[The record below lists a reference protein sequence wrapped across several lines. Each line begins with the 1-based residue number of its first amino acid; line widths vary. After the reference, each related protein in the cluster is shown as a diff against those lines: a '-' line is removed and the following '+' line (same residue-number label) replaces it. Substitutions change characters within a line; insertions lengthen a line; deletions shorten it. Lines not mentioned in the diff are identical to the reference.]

1 MKVICINVSGL
12 DWNIG
17 LTVGKIYDVL
27 AIQEE
32 NKGPN
37 CNGSKCYRIRNDRKD
52 LSSYDE
58 RFVMPLEK
66 HRQIQLDLIQL

>member
-17 LTVGKIYDVL
+17 LTVGKIYDVYS
-27 AIQEE
+27 IQEE
-32 NKGPN
+32 DKGPN
-37 CNGSKCYRIRNDRKD
+37 CNGNKCYRIMNDRQIF
-52 LSSYDE
+52 SSYDE

-66 HRQIQLDLIQL
+66 HRQRQLDLIQL